1 MEMTR
6 RKLLFTG
13 AAVAAQTQ
21 MRAQTGKPVNV
32 ALIGAGH
39 RAWAHIAVLKAI
51 PGFRIAGIA
60 DPTPQFLQQAV
71 ALAGPDVPVYADYRK
86 MLDDRKDLQA
96 VFVVTPGGLHA
107 EPAVACLERGLSVLC
122 EKPMATTM
130 ADAARV
136 IAAAERAGTVLQIGL
151 QMRCTPY
158 YQKVFELVRSG
169 AVGSVQLVSWNLF
182 RGDWNPQSWRAVDPK
197 TGQPTIW
204 RLLTKYTGSSLLE
217 DGIHEI
223 DVVNWIVGSRVKQVY
238 ATGGNN
244 VFKNRETIDHASVVM
259 EYENGVKF
267 HLGFSLF
274 APSAGSPGRALTVI
288 GTDGVINLE
297 PWKLV
302 LRNPAAEPRDVEVA
316 SGAPAELLNQA
327 IGRDLDAGTYRQAL
341 AFLDSVRTGRKP
353 VCDAQVGRE
362 AMRVSLLA
370 EQSLRERRVVNR
382 SELPV

>member
-1 MEMTR
+1 MKMTR
-6 RKLLFTG
+6 RKLLFAG

-21 MRAQTGKPVNV
+21 VRAQAGKTVNV

-51 PGFRIAGIA
+51 PEFRIAGIA

-71 ALAGPDVPVYADYRK
+71 ALAGPGVPVYADYRQ
-86 MLDDRKDLQA
+86 MLAERKDLQA
-96 VFVVTPGGLHA
+96 VFVVTPSGLHA
-107 EPAVACLERGLSVLC
+107 EPAVACLQRGLSVLC

-136 IAAAERAGTVLQIGL
+136 IDAAERAGTVLQIGL
-151 QMRCTPY
+151 QMRCTPH
-158 YQKVFELVRSG
+158 YQKILELVRSG
-169 AVGSVQLVSWNLF
+169 EVGSVQFVSWNLF
-182 RGDWNPQSWRAVDPK
+182 RGDWNPQSWRVVDPK

-267 HLGFSLF
+267 QLGFSLF
-274 APSAGSPGRALTVI
+274 APPAGSPGRALTLI
-288 GTDGVINLE
+288 GTDGVVNLE

-302 LRNPAAEPRDVEVA
+302 LRKPAAEPRDVEVA

-341 AFLDSVRTGRKP
+341 AFLESVRTGRKP
-353 VCDAQVGRE
+353 VCDGQAGRD

-370 EQSLRERRVVNR
+370 ELSLREHRVVGWND
-382 SELPV
+382 LPV